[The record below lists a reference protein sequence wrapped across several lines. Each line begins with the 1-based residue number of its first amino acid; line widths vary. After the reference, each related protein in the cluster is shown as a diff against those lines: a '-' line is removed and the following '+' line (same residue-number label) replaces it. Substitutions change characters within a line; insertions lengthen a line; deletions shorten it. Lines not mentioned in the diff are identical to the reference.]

1 MTQPALPHF
10 IIGGAP
16 RSGTTW
22 LHHALSR
29 HPDIFLTTPIF
40 PEPKFF
46 LVDEFYEQGLGHY
59 SEKWF
64 SKAPAGTV
72 LGEKSTNYLESET
85 SARRIRQ
92 DLPAVRLVFILREPV
107 DRAFN
112 NWLWSRMNG
121 VETED
126 FETALDQER
135 QREANVPA
143 KLRYARP
150 HALFSRGLYA
160 DLLAPWFALFPA
172 EQILCLRYEDLI
184 DDASG
189 LLARLHRHI
198 GVAERPDD
206 ADGLGVINR
215 ASGEL
220 DEVIPAHLEKL
231 LQAAYAEPNRRLAGL
246 LPNFPVWRY

>member
-1 MTQPALPHF
+1 MTQQALPHF

-46 LVDEFYEQGLGHY
+46 LVDEFYEQGLDHY
-59 SEKWF
+59 RQQWF
-64 SKAPAGTV
+64 SKAPPRAV
-72 LGEKSTNYLESET
+72 VGEKSTNYLESGT

-92 DLPAVRLVFILREPV
+92 DLPGVRLVFILREPV

-121 VETED
+121 VENED
-126 FETALDQER
+126 FETALDLEPE
-135 QREANVPA
+135 REANVPPR
-143 KLRYARP
+143 LRYARP

-160 DLLAPWFALFPA
+160 DLLATWFALFPV

-184 DDASG
+184 DNASG
-189 LLARLHRHI
+189 LLASLHRHI
-198 GVAERPDD
+198 GLAERPGD

-215 ASGEL
+215 AA
-220 DEVIPAHLEKL
+220 DEEDMVIPAQLKQRLE
-231 LQAAYAEPNRRLAGL
+231 AAYAEPNRRLAAL